1 MQFGP
6 ELSED
11 GTTFRIWA
19 PLQTQMTLLVD
30 GHPPVVMNRTSE
42 GWHWAKV
49 DGSGPGTRYRFQMT
63 NGLLVPDPASRF
75 QPDDVHGP
83 SELIDP
89 NGFKWRS
96 EWSNRPWEDAVIY
109 ELHIGSFTPEG
120 TFLAA
125 IEKLPWLASIG
136 ITAIELMPVADF
148 PGAWGWGYDGV
159 LLYAPDAS
167 YGRPEHLKRLI
178 QAAHDHGIMAFL
190 DVVYN
195 HFGPDGNYLPLYAP
209 IFNEAHK
216 TPWGAA
222 VNFDAGGSEV
232 VREFIIQNALY
243 WIEEFR
249 FDGLRLD
256 AVHAIKDGGSRH
268 LLEELAG
275 RIHETKRHVHLIL
288 ENEENEASRLVRHR
302 DGRPLSFTAQWNDD
316 LHHVLHTAATGEIS
330 GYYADYAGDTV
341 RLGRTLAEGFGFQ
354 GELMP
359 YRGEPRGEPSRDLSP
374 TSFVSFIQNHDQVG
388 NRAFG
393 ERLNQLA
400 TPEALHAIIAIYLL
414 APQIPMLFMGEEFG
428 ASTPFPFFCDFQ
440 GELADAVRDGR
451 RTEFARF
458 PEFEDPEKRKRIP
471 DPLARRTFESA
482 KLNWAE
488 SAEPARVKMVHLYRQ
503 LIEIRRREIVP
514 RLKESLKGG
523 RFDVMGDMA
532 VRINWQLAG
541 ATLTLD
547 ANLKGETSPLLEA
560 IQGRPIWGARPSNEE
575 LGPWEVIFAIG
586 PPNPIA
592 AHQ

>member
-19 PLQTQMTLLVD
+19 PRQTQMTLLVD

-49 DGSGPGTRYRFQMT
+49 DGSGPGTRYRFQMI

-190 DVVYN
+190 DVEPNIIRFV
-195 HFGPDGNYLPLYAP
+195 H
-209 IFNEAHK
+209 
-216 TPWGAA
+216 
-222 VNFDAGGSEV
+222 SE
-232 VREFIIQNALY
+232 
-243 WIEEFR
+243 
-249 FDGLRLD
+249 
-256 AVHAIKDGGSRH
+256 S
-268 LLEELAG
+268 
-275 RIHETKRHVHLIL
+275 
-288 ENEENEASRLVRHR
+288 
-302 DGRPLSFTAQWNDD
+302 
-316 LHHVLHTAATGEIS
+316 
-330 GYYADYAGDTV
+330 
-341 RLGRTLAEGFGFQ
+341 
-354 GELMP
+354 
-359 YRGEPRGEPSRDLSP
+359 
-374 TSFVSFIQNHDQVG
+374 
-388 NRAFG
+388 
-393 ERLNQLA
+393 
-400 TPEALHAIIAIYLL
+400 
-414 APQIPMLFMGEEFG
+414 
-428 ASTPFPFFCDFQ
+428 
-440 GELADAVRDGR
+440 
-451 RTEFARF
+451 
-458 PEFEDPEKRKRIP
+458 
-471 DPLARRTFESA
+471 
-482 KLNWAE
+482 
-488 SAEPARVKMVHLYRQ
+488 
-503 LIEIRRREIVP
+503 
-514 RLKESLKGG
+514 
-523 RFDVMGDMA
+523 
-532 VRINWQLAG
+532 
-541 ATLTLD
+541 
-547 ANLKGETSPLLEA
+547 
-560 IQGRPIWGARPSNEE
+560 
-575 LGPWEVIFAIG
+575 
-586 PPNPIA
+586 
-592 AHQ
+592 